1 MKMGDNLYCQA
12 PQKDRSGK
20 HFLQVVWIVCYISSL
35 DLNIAHQDN
44 FMVILDFTFSL
55 YGEQRL

>member
-12 PQKDRSGK
+12 PQKDRGGIK
-20 HFLQVVWIVCYISSL
+20 LIKVVLYFKSIIYSVKE

-44 FMVILDFTFSL
+44 FMVIFGLV
-55 YGEQRL
+55 